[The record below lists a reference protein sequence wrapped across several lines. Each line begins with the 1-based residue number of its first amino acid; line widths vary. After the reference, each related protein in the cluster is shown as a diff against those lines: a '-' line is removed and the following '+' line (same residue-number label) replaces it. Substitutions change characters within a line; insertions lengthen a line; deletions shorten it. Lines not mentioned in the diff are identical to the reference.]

1 MSFSNAQNDAVTFGK
16 GPVLVLAGP
25 GSGKTLT
32 IVNRIKY
39 LIEKEQVRPEE
50 ILVITFTKYAAK
62 EMKQRFLDLI
72 GKQKSPVTI
81 GTFHGIYY
89 GILKWAY
96 RFGPENILSD
106 AERNYIIKKAVSCEE
121 IEILDEEDFISDIGM
136 EIGYVKNSMISIDEF
151 RSKKCNADAF
161 RNIYRDY
168 ETERKKRRKI
178 DFDDMLVLCYQL
190 FTSRPDILKMWQN
203 KFKYILIDEF
213 QDINQI
219 QYDVIKMLA
228 APENNIFVVGDDDQ
242 SIYRFRGADSKLMFQ
257 FMKDFPKA
265 SKILLDINFRSG
277 ANIVRQALK
286 VIENNEERFEKD
298 INTSR
303 DKGNPVHVQETLD
316 PLDEAEYVIK
326 DIKLQ
331 IEKGVQP
338 EDIAILY
345 RIHTDAR
352 TIVECLMDRGIDFQM
367 KEHLPNIYDHF
378 IAQDIIAY
386 FKLACGNKDRR
397 EIIKVMNKPVRYI
410 SRDALSKKEFTFE
423 QIRKFYIDKEWMQ
436 DRIDQL
442 EWDLKM
448 MYKMKPDAA
457 IRHLRKKIGYDEFL
471 RDYAKEKNIP
481 YQDLV
486 DVAKELEES
495 ASKYESLEKWLT
507 HVEKYS
513 EELKQKDKS
522 RMENS
527 KGINLMTIHGAKG
540 LEFDTVYIVEAN
552 EGQMPYKKSL
562 KEGGLE
568 EERRLFYVAM
578 TRAKNTLKIVYTK
591 IKNGKDRNPSRF
603 VDELFFV

>member
-1 MSFSNAQNDAVTFGK
+1 MSFSKAQNDAVTYGK

-39 LIEKEQVRPEE
+39 LIEKTKVRPEE
-50 ILVITFTKYAAK
+50 ILVITFTKYAAR
-62 EMKQRFLDLI
+62 EMKQRFLSLM
-72 GKQKSPVTI
+72 GQKNSPVTI

-96 RFGPENILSD
+96 RFGPENILSE
-106 AERNYIIKKAVSCEE
+106 AERNSIIKKAVSCQE

-136 EIGYVKNSMISIDEF
+136 EIGYVKNSMIPVDEF

-161 RNIYRDY
+161 RNIFRDY

-190 FTSRPDILKMWQN
+190 FTSRPDILKMWQS

-213 QDINQI
+213 QDINKI

-228 APENNIFVVGDDDQ
+228 YPENNLFVVGDDDQ

-257 FMKDFPKA
+257 FTKDFPNA

-277 ANIVRQALK
+277 ANIVKQALK
-286 VIENNEERFEKD
+286 VIGNNEERFNKN
-298 INTSR
+298 ITTSR
-303 DKGNPVHVQETLD
+303 DKGNVVHVQETKD
-316 PLDEAEYVIK
+316 PLDEAAYVIE
-326 DIKLQ
+326 DIKNQ
-331 IEKGVQP
+331 IEKGVRP
-338 EDIAILY
+338 EDIAVLY

-352 TIVECLMDRGIDFQM
+352 TLVECLMDRGIEFQM
-367 KEHLPNIYDHF
+367 KEHLPNIYEHF
-378 IAQDIIAY
+378 IAQDIITY
-386 FKLACGNKDRR
+386 FKIACGNR
-397 EIIKVMNKPVRYI
+397 ERKEFLKIMNRPVRYI
-410 SRDALSKKEFTFE
+410 SRDAVSNNIFNFE
-423 QIRKFYIDKEWMQ
+423 QIRSFYMDKEWMQ

-448 MYKMKPDAA
+448 MYKMKPDNA
-457 IRHLRKKIGYDEFL
+457 IRHLRKKAGYDEFL
-471 RDYAKEKNIP
+471 LDYSKEKNIP
-481 YQDLV
+481 YQDLI
-486 DVAKELEES
+486 EIIREIEES
-495 ASKYESLEKWLT
+495 ASKYDSLEKWLD

-513 EELKQKDKS
+513 SELKAKDQS
-522 RMENS
+522 RMMNS

-540 LEFDTVYIVEAN
+540 LEFDTVYIIEAN

-578 TRAKNTLKIVYTK
+578 TRAKNNLKIIYTK